1 MKRLVLQSAALLW
14 GLQFAFLSSVLAL
27 LLVALF
33 NATPAEIGWI
43 LAVYNAS
50 GFLASIAVPA
60 YADRRQEYLRPLLL
74 CALLTVALAGVL
86 AFATALPVAV
96 ISLVALGRPAG
107 VGVTLL
113 FAHLRHSGADTT
125 AVVHTRAVVS
135 FAWAA
140 GPPLATFIISR
151 FGNTAVLAALAAVAG
166 LNVTT
171 TVAML
176 AARSRLQTAAAPP
189 AQQEDKSVPMSRAR
203 VITITA
209 VFVVL
214 QATNSTVVTVM
225 GLFVTRTLG
234 LPVLWSGAALGAAAA
249 LEVPALLAIGRLS
262 RRFSDLTLL
271 ASGCVA
277 GIAYAAMA
285 AVTGPALLIA
295 AQLLNAWFFAVVAGT
310 GLSLFQL
317 IVRRPG
323 TATGL
328 YTNTRRLGAI
338 ASGSLIGLGG
348 LTSLGYR
355 GVFAAGLPSHTA
367 YSSSASSTMSL
378 LAAMWDSAV
387 DAVNGRRW
395 TAAAQANRSS

>member
-1 MKRLVLQSAALLW
+1 
-14 GLQFAFLSSVLAL
+14 
-27 LLVALF
+27 
-33 NATPAEIGWI
+33 
-43 LAVYNAS
+43 
-50 GFLASIAVPA
+50 
-60 YADRRQEYLRPLLL
+60 
-74 CALLTVALAGVL
+74 
-86 AFATALPVAV
+86 
-96 ISLVALGRPAG
+96 
-107 VGVTLL
+107 
-113 FAHLRHSGADTT
+113 
-125 AVVHTRAVVS
+125 
-135 FAWAA
+135 
-140 GPPLATFIISR
+140 
-151 FGNTAVLAALAAVAG
+151 
-166 LNVTT
+166 
-171 TVAML
+171 
-176 AARSRLQTAAAPP
+176 
-189 AQQEDKSVPMSRAR
+189 
-203 VITITA
+203 
-209 VFVVL
+209 
-214 QATNSTVVTVM
+214 
-225 GLFVTRTLG
+225 LFVTRTLG